1 MTTPLGIGNG
11 NKHSISSDANVENND
26 ENAHPTS
33 PKLASSDL
41 SAGPRSLL
49 SSNNQAMRTTKSQA
63 FDTPIM
69 SNNSSNNFSIDH
81 IVSTEDVFSIDNLAT
96 SDYSLTFELS
106 ETERLERMMTKFD
119 NIQKGSK
126 SQDSDKSA
134 RSSILRVDT
143 EESDSFHRGQ
153 LPPDTTPKVLNG
165 MIAKF
170 DVLQS
175 SSIDEPDQ
183 ARMMR
188 AFDRFQAS
196 EIRDDNTY
204 DDDINTEQG
213 DSVTI
218 DPSAHSARLFQIL
231 PVSSGC
237 EDTGIEVQKSENLIA
252 SYSNSSYE
260 MYADIE
266 QFRSADSHCDHDQT
280 MVSHRTI
287 PRSDS
292 AAGGAVSPS
301 EKFFEERIAQL
312 VGRVADLESKNSELE
327 SKLITQHDQDV
338 QDMYQNPYSDPFATT
353 SPTKPKGGSFHS
365 SSNPFLESATGN
377 LNADMIVPV
386 ASTGNM
392 TMNSAAADNSDLHR
406 ELTELRMQ
414 NQSLQN
420 DLRSSE
426 TAKNSLS
433 VTLKTLESEEKQ
445 KSEQVTLLTK
455 ELSQSKERESSLR
468 QELDACKVRLEG
480 FEIAQRQHQDAIKGD
495 ENADSSSHS
504 FRSRSGRSE
513 SRKSFFSGGEKSSMV
528 PSCAAPGD
536 VATALVVSQRQNE
549 ALQAHN
555 EELESANANLQKKC
569 HELMAKYGLKEPAAG
584 DDKGKQLYSRYL
596 EMKSSLSSLSVVLED
611 VQEKNS
617 KLNERVA
624 ELETELSEQD
634 QEKQIAGHSS
644 NDEADDGAQ
653 SRTLQT
659 TISAEKEEALKDL
672 VEKLE
677 VQILDYREAEQRHG
691 IVKAELESA
700 VQKLEDEATTLRE
713 QLESSK
719 SLLDISDASVS
730 TLPVYR
736 EQEAKLRQELE
747 KRYQELES
755 RIAGE
760 KGNELQTELE
770 SLRKAMNAAAA
781 ESTNLLNQMEKMLT
795 SSQDELRQERAKF
808 EELEAKY
815 TALQSNDQRS
825 AAAIEEAKE
834 ALSNSERLLEEN
846 GRLNAA
852 IVSLQEQTQQL
863 KIELDKKTIKIEKSE
878 QRLSSKHEKSQQLKE
893 VNASLREGIQQL
905 KGHLAKINEEAGKT
919 ENSLAVVQSE
929 LDSEREKVEKLQ
941 VSNGSLQTELEV
953 LKASMKGRSDEASAT
968 VEKLEV
974 SNFSLQTELDVL
986 KASMKERSDKASA
999 TVEKLKDSNGS
1010 LQTELEVLKAS
1021 MKGRSDEASATVEKL
1036 KVSNGSL
1043 QTELEVLKASMKERS
1058 EEATAT
1064 VERLKVSN
1072 GTLHNELEVLKASM
1086 KERSEEASA
1095 TVERLKVSN
1104 GSLQT
1109 ELEVLKASMDER
1121 SNDASATVERLKVSN
1136 GSLQTELEVLKA
1148 SMKECNDEASAAQR
1162 ELVEKMLG
1170 EKRELET
1177 RNSTMQQ
1184 DSNRLKLA
1192 IITATKRMEGSTQT
1206 IDDLTRSNGSLKGEL
1221 ESVKSKAAKAATES
1235 ARQFSELEKLLSTTQ
1250 EELNE
1255 EERVVESLEG
1265 QVDSLTMQVDEL
1277 KKCKGE
1283 LQISLEDVRQELS
1296 AANGKRLEFETL
1308 LEVKKTDLTVQIQNL
1323 NTEKA
1328 SALVKEAELNA
1339 KLSKKDDKIEE
1350 LTGKL
1355 RVTTMEKDMLR
1366 SVSIATD
1373 EFRKRS
1379 ENLARELLHKRKE
1392 LQELNTKLQI
1402 VSSSQD
1408 EYRETV
1414 RKISDEKD
1422 EITKKSN
1429 IQGSELK
1436 KKTKEIEELTDD
1448 LQELECSQAHH
1459 VEQLDKKTKELEE
1472 LTDELQKLECA
1483 QAHNVEEL
1491 ESKNEEI
1498 EELKAEVQRLER
1510 FKTIIESQNSESV
1523 AKEKAAVISTMIAL
1537 HKEEKQSLIASLKD
1551 KEENIG
1557 KTKALAKLLGEEN
1570 SELRSRIATFNVE
1583 KECLEKALEKNK
1595 GDLAAVSAEKKT
1607 TADDKAS
1614 TDVRLWEVEMLLG
1627 STKRELADALERN
1640 DKLTGKVNNLESSIE
1655 KCQLTNAQTLHESE
1669 THACINN
1676 ENARKIAA
1684 MEKDIAAL
1692 KGEKEELL
1700 KRTAALARR
1709 DQLQKA
1715 SLSTSNEEITKLIST
1730 IADFQGRFESLAE
1743 QVENGQ
1749 EEKLKQLKEF
1759 EEEEAKWRAEK
1770 DSLHERIKALISECD
1785 EIEATKNAIESELAM
1800 TIGRKDSSM
1809 SLNTLQPCPTD
1820 RSIFNNKVS
1829 ELDQELQLL
1838 QVTLDSTKQE
1848 RDEANAE
1855 LDETKNKLSTCE
1867 KELTTCRNE
1876 LQALVTKS
1884 ESALQSINE
1893 KVTEL
1898 EGDLE
1903 SMRLN
1908 VERTSDERDSA
1919 LTENR
1924 QTKAKL
1930 EKQEQTQQE
1939 LQSRYD
1945 SCFKELE
1952 SCKSELTTAKND
1964 EAQRIKDLTREKTRL
1979 EKQLTAA
1986 ATAMSTNQHA
1996 DDNKKALTF
2005 ITDELNEAHVREQ
2018 MLEEM
2023 LASCKKELFVCQK
2036 KIKSLS
2042 PNGANLAQE
2051 NGTLRAENTRYLEEK
2066 ENLDRQLRQCT
2077 KERDSLKALSTILQ
2091 KDVDELKEEMK
2102 NTRVVTGANQVSSSK
2117 DAKGD
2122 GVQNENTML
2131 KELLATS
2138 QRSVAEAKTMQQQLA
2153 KQIEAASKRETRL
2166 TTEILSLKARNE
2178 EMEQQLNEQEKELD
2192 EFENDFALARND
2204 ARKVVEELRSQL
2216 LELEKRNQQLEADG
2230 TVGKTEDLK
2239 NKLRQ
2244 LIQQNKRMQKEIE
2257 YGKVRERRLE
2267 SQLGLE
2273 TRRTKK

>member
-1 MTTPLGIGNG
+1 LGIGNG

-49 SSNNQAMRTTKSQA
+49 SSNNQATRTTKSQA

-143 EESDSFHRGQ
+143 EESDSFHRGEN
-153 LPPDTTPKVLNG
+153 PPDTTPKVLNG

-170 DVLQS
+170 DLLQS

-183 ARMMR
+183 ARMMQ

-196 EIRDDNTY
+196 EIRENNTY

-231 PVSSGC
+231 PASSGC

-287 PRSDS
+287 PCSDS

-365 SSNPFLESATGN
+365 SNNPFLESATGN

-445 KSEQVTLLTK
+445 KSEQVALLTK

-495 ENADSSSHS
+495 ENADCSSHS
-504 FRSRSGRSE
+504 IRSRSGRSE
-513 SRKSFFSGGEKSSMV
+513 SRKSFFSSGEKSSMV
-528 PSCAAPGD
+528 PSSAAAGD

-634 QEKQIAGHSS
+634 QEKQIAVHSS
-644 NDEADDGAQ
+644 NDEAEDGAQ

-719 SLLDISDASVS
+719 SQVDISDASVS
-730 TLPVYR
+730 TLPVNR

-755 RIAGE
+755 RIASE
-760 KGNELQTELE
+760 KGNELRTELE

-815 TALQSNDQRS
+815 TALQSNDQRT

-919 ENSLAVVQSE
+919 EKSLAVVQSE
-929 LDSEREKVEKLQ
+929 LDSEREKVEKLE
-941 VSNGSLQTELEV
+941 VSNGLLQTELEV
-953 LKASMKGRSDEASAT
+953 LKASMKERSDEASAT

-974 SNFSLQTELDVL
+974 SNFSLQTELEVL
-986 KASMKERSDKASA
+986 KASMKERSDEATA
-999 TVEKLKDSNGS
+999 TVER
-1010 LQTELEVLKAS
+1010 LKA
-1021 MKGRSDEASATVEKL
+1021 
-1036 KVSNGSL
+1036 SNGSL

-1058 EEATAT
+1058 D
-1064 VERLKVSN
+1064 
-1072 GTLHNELEVLKASM
+1072 
-1086 KERSEEASA
+1086 EASA

-1121 SNDASATVERLKVSN
+1121 SNDASATVERLKASN

-1192 IITATKRMEGSTQT
+1192 IVTATKRMEGSTQT

-1221 ESVKSKAAKAATES
+1221 ESVKAKAAKAAVES

-1265 QVDSLTMQVDEL
+1265 QVDILTTQVDEL

-1308 LEVKKTDLTVQIQNL
+1308 LEVKKTDLAVQIQNL

-1373 EFRKRS
+1373 EFRKCS
-1379 ENLARELLHKRKE
+1379 ENLARELLHKREELKE
-1392 LQELNTKLQI
+1392 LNAKLQI

-1422 EITKKSN
+1422 EITKKAN

-1491 ESKNEEI
+1491 ESKNEAI

-1523 AKEKAAVISTMIAL
+1523 AKEKAAVISTMVAL
-1537 HKEEKQSLIASLKD
+1537 HKEEKQSLIASLKE

-1570 SELRSRIATFNVE
+1570 SELRSRIATLNVE

-1595 GDLAAVSAEKKT
+1595 GELAAISAEKKT

-1640 DKLTGKVNNLESSIE
+1640 DKLTGKVKNLESSIE

-1743 QVENGQ
+1743 QVEKGQ
-1749 EEKLKQLKEF
+1749 EEKLQQLKEF

-1800 TIGRKDSSM
+1800 TIGRNDSSM

-1884 ESALQSINE
+1884 ESALESINE

-1903 SMRLN
+1903 SMRLD
-1908 VERTSDERDSA
+1908 VERTSDERNSA

-1930 EKQEQTQQE
+1930 EKQEQTQEELKSQYDFCFKQLVSMKVAVKRTGGERDAALAENEQTKAKLEKQEQTQKE

-1952 SCKSELTTAKND
+1952 SCKSEFTTAKND

-1979 EKQLTAA
+1979 EKNLTAA
-1986 ATAMSTNQHA
+1986 ATAISTNQHT
-1996 DDNKKALTF
+1996 DDNKKALAF

-2066 ENLDRQLRQCT
+2066 ENLDRQLRLCT

-2102 NTRVVTGANQVSSSK
+2102 NTGVVTGANKASNSK
-2117 DAKGD
+2117 DTKGD

-2131 KELLATS
+2131 EELLATS

-2178 EMEQQLNEQEKELD
+2178 KMEQQLNEQEKELD